1 MAFQLVFH
9 QCSQNFQ
16 EGCRSVI
23 EQWENDLSS
32 LFVKTSGST
41 GTPKTI
47 ELTKAQ
53 ITASALRT
61 NEQFDLNEQSQ
72 VVLSL
77 SPATIGGKMIL
88 IRAYLGDY
96 IVHVVEPSRDPFEN
110 LPVARVYDFISLVP
124 FQLEYLV
131 QNQLSELKRFKQI
144 LLGGSPISAYFEQ
157 QLLTL
162 HTQIQSKIIVGF
174 GMTETVS
181 HIALRELGN
190 PIYTCLN
197 NVSITSK
204 GGSLIIEDKEL
215 DIHNLQTNDAIILHN
230 NHQFE
235 WIGRTDF
242 VINSAGVKI
251 HPELLENAVGEYFKE
266 AFIVAGLSDELLG
279 ERCVILCE
287 EDPKAID
294 LKAIQI
300 TIKELFGKYAVPKSI
315 IQHSLCYS
323 GTKIQR
329 RATIKTLL
337 EQA

>member
-23 EQWENDLSS
+23 EQWENDQSS

-47 ELTKAQ
+47 ELSKAQ

-88 IRAYLGDY
+88 LRAYLGSY
-96 IVHVVEPSRDPFEN
+96 MVHVVEPSRDPFEN
-110 LPVARVYDFISLVP
+110 LPIARSFDFISLVP

-131 QNQLSELKRFKQI
+131 QHQLSELKRFKQI
-144 LLGGSPISAYFEQ
+144 LLGGSPINAHFEK
-157 QLLTL
+157 QLLSL
-162 HTQIQSKIIVGF
+162 QAEIQSKIVVGF

-190 PIYTCLN
+190 PVYTCLN
-197 NVSITSK
+197 NVSITS
-204 GGSLIIEDKEL
+204 IEENLVIEYKAL
-215 DIHNLQTNDAIILHN
+215 NIHQLQTNDAVILHN
-230 NHQFE
+230 DRQFE

-251 HPELLENAVGEYFKE
+251 HPELLEKAIGGYFKE
-266 AFIVAGLSDELLG
+266 AFIVAGLPDELLG

-287 EDPKAID
+287 EDLKAID
-294 LKAIQI
+294 LNAIQT
-300 TIKELFGKYAVPKSI
+300 TIEEIFGKYAVPKSI

-329 RATIKTLL
+329 LATVKTLL